1 MLNIELLQN
10 FLTID
15 NTDLSLIQKTQNY
28 INQEINKT
36 IKQKIVMRVPY
47 DKKLVK
53 QYAIRKTR
61 IAALYCYQKSHI
73 FDLKTIDVIYVL

>member
-1 MLNIELLQN
+1 MLNIELLQK

-53 QYAIRKTR
+53 ASLLVYK
-61 IAALYCYQKSHI
+61 K
-73 FDLKTIDVIYVL
+73 